1 MNSEETLRKDDE
13 ATNRILEAIGGLRQ
27 GISNEISEL
36 RQDVNNQISEL
47 RQEMNNQISELRQET
62 RQQIGDLRREMN
74 ERFTRV
80 ETEIVEIKE
89 LQFSFDVRLERVQAM
104 AHDALNIGHDL
115 KADVKIL
122 HAEVRAW
129 AQDVLSLEKKFI

>member
-13 ATNRILEAIGGLRQ
+13 RTNKILEAIGGLSR
-27 GISNEISEL
+27 EIN
-36 RQDVNNQISEL
+36 D
-47 RQEMNNQISELRQET
+47 LRQET

-74 ERFTRV
+74 ECFTRI

-89 LQFSFDVRLERVQAM
+89 FQFSFDVRLERVQAM
-104 AHDALNIGHDL
+104 SHDGLNIGHDL

-129 AQDVLSLEKKFI
+129 ARDVLSLEKKFG

>member
-1 MNSEETLRKDDE
+1 MESEDTLRKNDD
-13 ATNRILEAIGGLRQ
+13 ATNKILEAIN
-27 GISNEISEL
+27 S
-36 RQDVNNQISEL
+36 
-47 RQEMNNQISELRQET
+47 LRQET

-74 ERFTRV
+74 ERFTKI
-80 ETEIVEIKE
+80 ETEIEEIKQS
-89 LQFSFDVRLERVQAM
+89 QFSFDVRLDRVQAM

-129 AQDVLSLEKKFI
+129 AADVMDLQQKI